1 MPFLPSVSTLETND
15 LTEKRNWR
23 AGPGFAEEKSGL
35 RFPGAEG
42 H

>member
-23 AGPGFAEEKSGL
+23 AVPGFAEENGWS
-35 RFPGAEG
+35 FPGAEG